1 MDAVRIANRSI
12 SVVLVFVM
20 PIGLNNIGWKM
31 YMVNGGWDVIVIF
44 LIVSTSMHSD
54 SLFRWLTPPEAYYW
68 VETKGL
74 TLEEVDAIFEGHK
87 HSNVPDVELVRT
99 GKETLNVKA
108 VEQELE
114 KETVEMK
121 AA

>member
-1 MDAVRIANRSI
+1 MQA
-12 SVVLVFVM
+12 F
-20 PIGLNNIGWKM
+20 
-31 YMVNGGWDVIVIF
+31 
-44 LIVSTSMHSD
+44 
-54 SLFRWLTPPEAYYW
+54 YW

-74 TLEEVDAIFEGHK
+74 TLEEVDRIFEGHK
-87 HSNVPDVELVRT
+87 HSSVPDVELVRT
-99 GKETLNVKA
+99 GREKLDMNA

>member
-1 MDAVRIANRSI
+1 
-12 SVVLVFVM
+12 
-20 PIGLNNIGWKM
+20 
-31 YMVNGGWDVIVIF
+31 
-44 LIVSTSMHSD
+44 
-54 SLFRWLTPPEAYYW
+54 

-87 HSNVPDVELVRT
+87 HSTVPDVELVRT
-99 GKETLNVKA
+99 GKEKLDVGA

-121 AA
+121 SA

>member
-1 MDAVRIANRSI
+1 MLAQA
-12 SVVLVFVM
+12 F
-20 PIGLNNIGWKM
+20 
-31 YMVNGGWDVIVIF
+31 F
-44 LIVSTSMHSD
+44 
-54 SLFRWLTPPEAYYW
+54 W

-87 HSNVPDVELVRT
+87 HSTVPDVELVRT
-99 GKETLNVKA
+99 GKETLDVYA

-114 KETVEMK
+114 KKTVDNK